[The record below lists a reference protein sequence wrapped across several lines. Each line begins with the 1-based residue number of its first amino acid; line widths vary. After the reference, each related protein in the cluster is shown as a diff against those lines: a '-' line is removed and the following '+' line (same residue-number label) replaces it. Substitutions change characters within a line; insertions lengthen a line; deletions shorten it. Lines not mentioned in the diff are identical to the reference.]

1 MQTETYQSAEKRE
14 GSTAGRTF
22 PTLRELIAAEKKEG
36 RAIPLLRDLDAMEKQ
51 GAPPFVSLDRETR
64 AGVET
69 DCAAFH
75 LNRRPQTLRC
85 WAAFETGP
93 LRPLRING
101 RLMWPTEQLRKLCGV
116 AG

>member
-1 MQTETYQSAEKRE
+1 MQAKTPMPVYRNLLKRSHPADRQQPPSLPPLAQETRAAFDR
-14 GSTAGRTF
+14 TA
-22 PTLRELIAAEKKEG
+22 
-36 RAIPLLRDLDAMEKQ
+36 DND
-51 GAPPFVSLDRETR
+51 PPAYLPLDRETR

-93 LRPLRING
+93 LRPLRVHG
-101 RLMWPTEQLRKLCGV
+101 RLMWPTADLRKLCGV
-116 AG
+116 E

>member
-1 MQTETYQSAEKRE
+1 MEIATHRGPDVRE
-14 GSTAGRTF
+14 ASTAGRTF
-22 PTLRELIAAEKKEG
+22 PTLRELIAAEKKAG
-36 RAIPLLRDLDAMEKQ
+36 RATPLLRELDAMEKQ

-64 AGVET
+64 VGVET

-101 RLMWPTEQLRKLCGV
+101 RLMWPTAALRKLCGV
-116 AG
+116 AP